1 MKIEKLMPT
10 SLFFYI
16 LIPMAS
22 AGIVISMAA
31 IAILTPALSRNIESR
46 IESDLDLAVALGI
59 EICEERFIGLL
70 DLRLSDDLRMR
81 EAIRRETVNQVEELS
96 GRFRHIDMAIVSS
109 EGVVE
114 SSTYPPISVG
124 TLLDVVDFDASE
136 VIRQNIDGRDYILR
150 TEYFPFWRWHVVSLI
165 SVEEALEPVALMRRT
180 IFFSLIAILMA
191 LVIVLLINLQ
201 VAVKSPLTRIIQA
214 TEEIAKGRF
223 PRIHSSRKDEIG
235 KVTHAINRMS
245 ESLRRHSENA
255 DHALHRLKESER
267 RFRRIVESSQAGY
280 FLLDTDRRI
289 VDVNEAWLRIFKY
302 GSRDEIAGKEIAEI
316 FAPEE
321 ASSIEEFWTRLELGI
336 PIPSGELKRINRDAT
351 IGFSTFSV
359 NPLYR
364 EDRLIGF
371 EGFLIDTTEQKMYQE
386 ALERSLAEKSVL
398 LQEIHHRVKNNLNI
412 VVSLLNLQNERIT
425 SIGDAREALQVSC
438 NRIYSMALVHEKL
451 YQSENIAYI
460 DLESYVRAIMNEL
473 LSVYNDT
480 VAVDVDLQLND
491 IELDITRAIPCG
503 LILNE
508 LITNSLIHAFK
519 NRQHGCITVS
529 FRSVDDTRWELVY
542 TDDGVGF
549 AGSGSGYGGG
559 KGRENDNN
567 SYSDIGFVPD
577 DQSSLGLKL
586 IQILSEQLGG
596 EAKFESDG
604 GFRFS
609 LLIQKEEP

>member
-1 MKIEKLMPT
+1 MKLEKLQPK
-10 SLFFYI
+10 SLFLYI
-16 LIPMAS
+16 LIPMA
-22 AGIVISMAA
+22 AAAIIISIAA
-31 IAILTPALSRNIESR
+31 IAILTPALSRTFEAR
-46 IESDLDLAVALGI
+46 IKSDLDLAVALGI
-59 EICEERFIGLL
+59 EICEERFIDLL
-70 DLRLSDDLRMR
+70 DLRLSDDPRMR
-81 EAIRRETVNQVEELS
+81 ETIRRETIKQVEELS
-96 GRFRHIDMAIVSS
+96 DRFSHINMVIVSS

-114 SSTYPPISVG
+114 SSTYPPVG
-124 TLLDVVDFDASE
+124 VGALMDIVEFDAPG
-136 VIRQNIDGRDYILR
+136 VIRQNIGGSDYILR
-150 TEYFPFWRWHVVSLI
+150 TEYFPFWRWYVVSLI
-165 SVEEALEPVALMRRT
+165 SVEDAMEPIALTRRS
-180 IFFSLIAILMA
+180 ILFSLVAILMM

-201 VAVKSPLTRIIQA
+201 VAVKRPLTRIIQT
-214 TEEIAKGRF
+214 TEDIAQGRF
-223 PRIHSSRKDEIG
+223 PRIKSSRKDEIG
-235 KVTHAINRMS
+235 KVTQAINRMS

-255 DHALHRLKESER
+255 DHALQRLKESER
-267 RFRRIVESSQAGY
+267 RFRQIVESSQAGY
-280 FLLDTDRRI
+280 FLLDTDRRV

-302 GSRDEIAGKEIAEI
+302 DSQNEVTGKAVAEI
-316 FAPEE
+316 LSPEE
-321 ASSIEEFWTRLELGI
+321 APRIEELWTRLELGI
-336 PIPSGELKRINRDAT
+336 PIPSGELKRLNKDGT

-359 NPLYR
+359 TPLYR
-364 EDRLIGF
+364 GERLVGF

-451 YQSENIAYI
+451 YQSENIAHI

-473 LSVYNDT
+473 LSVYADT
-480 VAVDVDLQLND
+480 VAVDVDLQLNG

-519 NRQHGCITVS
+519 DRQRGRITVS
-529 FRSVDDTRWELVY
+529 FRSVDDTQWELLY

-549 AGSGSGYGGG
+549 GSSGGSKGSG
-559 KGRENDNN
+559 
-567 SYSDIGFVPD
+567 IIPD
-577 DQSSLGLKL
+577 DQGSLGLKL

-596 EAKFESDG
+596 EAEFESDG

-609 LLIQKEEP
+609 LLIKKG

>member
-1 MKIEKLMPT
+1 MKLEKLMPT

-22 AGIVISMAA
+22 TGIVISMAA
-31 IAILTPALSRNIESR
+31 IAILTPALSRNFESR
-46 IESDLDLAVALGI
+46 IESDLDLAVALGV

-96 GRFRHIDMAIVSS
+96 SRFRYINMVIVSS

-114 SSTYPPISVG
+114 SSTYPSISVG
-124 TLLDVVDFDASE
+124 ALIDVVEFDGSR
-136 VIRQNIDGRDYILR
+136 VIRQNIDGNEYFLR
-150 TEYFPFWRWHVVSLI
+150 TEYFPFWRWYVVSLI
-165 SVEEALEPVALMRRT
+165 SFENAMEPVALTRRT
-180 IFFSLIAILMA
+180 ILFSLVAILMT

-201 VAVKSPLTRIIQA
+201 IAVKRPLTRIIHA
-214 TEEIAKGRF
+214 TEEIAGGRF

-235 KVTHAINRMS
+235 KVTHAIDRMS
-245 ESLRRHSENA
+245 ESLRKHSENA
-255 DHALHRLKESER
+255 DHALQRLKESER
-267 RFRRIVESSQAGY
+267 RFRQIVESSQAGY

-302 GSRDEIAGKEIAEI
+302 GSRDEVAGKEIAEI

-321 ASSIEEFWTRLELGI
+321 APGVEELWTRLELGI
-336 PIPSGELKRINRDAT
+336 PIPSGELKRINRDGT

-359 NPLYR
+359 NPLYSV
-364 EDRLIGF
+364 DRLVGF

-460 DLESYVRAIMNEL
+460 DLESYVRSIMNEL
-473 LSVYNDT
+473 LSVYTDT
-480 VAVDVDLQLND
+480 VAVDVDLQLNG

-508 LITNSLIHAFK
+508 LITNSLLHAFEG
-519 NRQHGCITVS
+519 RQSGRITVS
-529 FRSVDDTRWELVY
+529 FRGADDAHWELVY

-549 AGSGSGYGGG
+549 GGSGIDG
-559 KGRENDNN
+559 
-567 SYSDIGFVPD
+567 DIVPD

-596 EAKFESDG
+596 EARFESSG

-609 LLIQKEEP
+609 LLIQKEEA

>member
-1 MKIEKLMPT
+1 MKLEKLMPT
-10 SLFFYI
+10 SLFLYI

-22 AGIVISMAA
+22 TGIVISMAA
-31 IAILTPALSRNIESR
+31 IAILTPALSRNFESR
-46 IESDLDLAVALGI
+46 IESDLDLAVALGV

-81 EAIRRETVNQVEELS
+81 ETIRRETVNQVEELS
-96 GRFRHIDMAIVSS
+96 GRFRHIDMVIVGS

-114 SSTYPPISVG
+114 SSTYPSISIG
-124 TLLDVVDFDASE
+124 TLIDVVNFDAPG
-136 VIRQNIDGRDYILR
+136 VIRQNIDGRDYLLR
-150 TEYFPFWRWHVVSLI
+150 AEYFPFWRWYVVSLI
-165 SVEEALEPVALMRRT
+165 SVEDALEPVALTRRT
-180 IFFSLIAILMA
+180 ILFSLVAILMT

-201 VAVKSPLTRIIQA
+201 IAVKRPLTRIIQA
-214 TEEIAKGRF
+214 TEEIAGGRF

-255 DHALHRLKESER
+255 DHALQRLKESER
-267 RFRRIVESSQAGY
+267 RFRQIVESSQAGY
-280 FLLDTDRRI
+280 FLLDTDRKI
-289 VDVNEAWLRIFKY
+289 VDVNKAWLRIFKY
-302 GSRDEIAGKEIAEI
+302 DSLDEVAGRVIAEI
-316 FAPEE
+316 FAPEK
-321 ASSIEEFWTRLELGI
+321 APGVEELWTRLELGI
-336 PIPSGELKRINRDAT
+336 PIPSGELKRLNKDGT

-371 EGFLIDTTEQKMYQE
+371 EGFLIDTTERKMYQE

-412 VVSLLNLQNERIT
+412 VVSLLNLQNERIA

-451 YQSENIAYI
+451 YQSENIACI

-473 LSVYNDT
+473 LLVYTDT
-480 VAVDVDLQLND
+480 VAVDVDLQLNG

-508 LITNSLIHAFK
+508 LITNSLIHAFED
-519 NRQHGCITVS
+519 RQSGRITVS
-529 FRSVDDTRWELVY
+529 FRSADDAHWELVY

-549 AGSGSGYGGG
+549 GGSG
-559 KGRENDNN
+559 ND
-567 SYSDIGFVPD
+567 IVPD
-577 DQSSLGLKL
+577 SQSSLGLKL

-596 EAKFESDG
+596 EARFESDG

-609 LLIQKEEP
+609 LMIQKEEA

>member
-16 LIPMAS
+16 LMPMTS

-96 GRFRHIDMAIVSS
+96 GRFRHVDMAIVSS

-114 SSTYPPISVG
+114 SSTYPQISVG
-124 TLLDVVDFDASE
+124 TLIDVAAFDAPE
-136 VIRQNIDGRDYILR
+136 AIRQNIDGRGYLLR
-150 TEYFPFWRWHVVSLI
+150 AEYFPFWRWHVVSLI
-165 SVEEALEPVALMRRT
+165 SVEEALEPVVLMRRT
-180 IFFSLIAILMA
+180 ILFSLIAILMV
-191 LVIVLLINLQ
+191 LVVVLLINLQ

-302 GSRDEIAGKEIAEI
+302 DSPDEVAGKEIADI
-316 FAPEE
+316 LSPEE

-336 PIPSGELKRINRDAT
+336 PIPSGELKRINRDGT

-519 NRQHGCITVS
+519 NRQHGRITVS

-559 KGRENDNN
+559 KGRDNDNN
-567 SYSDIGFVPD
+567 SNSDIGFVPD

-596 EAKFESDG
+596 KAKFESDG

-609 LLIQKEEP
+609 LLIDKKD